1 MRATE
6 YISCGV
12 EHTYY
17 IGILGN
23 TINLN
28 GFQITHVAPFLPEHG
43 TTRHSFMVLAERE
56 VPNLKRLAWK
66 VIQRH
71 AGQVEDAIEQQKLGG
86 WRLETMSRKFSDL
99 QGEKNV
105 FLIFCQLI
113 DDDVPSPPVDLPYSE
128 T

>member
-12 EHTYY
+12 DHTYY

-28 GFQITHVAPFLPEHG
+28 GFQITHVSPFIPDHG
-43 TTRHSFMVLAERE
+43 TTSHSFMILAERE

-66 VIQRH
+66 ALQRH
-71 AGQVEDAIEQQKLGG
+71 AEQIDDTLAREKKGG
-86 WRLETMSRKFSDL
+86 WRLETMSRRFSDL
-99 QGEKNV
+99 QGEKHV
-105 FLIFCQLI
+105 FMIFNQVI
-113 DDDVPSPPVDLPYSE
+113 DDTVAKSSTGGSLAE